1 MIDKP
6 LIQNPL
12 AGGGGTSLEDLAR
25 LRGGELIESINA
37 QKPIQEINDK
47 VKANLE
53 VRPGITPPSN
63 LGSTSSGLQPP
74 RFGMG
79 LGFPGM
85 KSLEE
90 GLLFLP
96 DKDNPRSE
104 EEIQAMYKQA
114 QEEAAKQ
121 RREGFLGQVVLPGE
135 YSYEEFKATNLFG
148 FKRNPNLP
156 DSAYKDFDVSGVAG
170 FDTPEAADP
179 NNLIGGYTPPTG
191 GTFNDMPLV
200 PETKEPPVSTKA
212 EPFDR
217 VGEQLVG
224 FTDQFNGLTERLNK
238 IEEGIA
244 SLLENRDQPFRM
256 NRMNL
261 EPSFTRSGL
270 RSFYNPFREFY
281 GQN

>member
-25 LRGGELIESINA
+25 RLRGGELI
-37 QKPIQEINDK
+37 Q
-47 VKANLE
+47 
-53 VRPGITPPSN
+53 TPSD
-63 LGSTSSGLQPP
+63 LGGTSSGLQQP
-74 RFGMG
+74 RPGIGLQQPRPGMG
-79 LGFPGM
+79 LGFPGTT
-85 KSLEE
+85 SLEE
-90 GLLFLP
+90 SLLFLP

-135 YSYEEFKATNLFG
+135 MKYEDFKATRLFNL
-148 FKRNPNLP
+148 KRNPNLP

-170 FDTPEAADP
+170 FDTPKAVDS
-179 NNLIGGYTPPTG
+179 NN
-191 GTFNDMPLV
+191 LV
-200 PETKEPPVSTKA
+200 PETKDSPTSTTA

-244 SLLENRDQPFRM
+244 SLLENRDQPFRR

>member
-25 LRGGELIESINA
+25 RLRGGELI
-37 QKPIQEINDK
+37 Q
-47 VKANLE
+47 
-53 VRPGITPPSN
+53 TPSD
-63 LGSTSSGLQPP
+63 LGGTSSGLQQP
-74 RFGMG
+74 RPGIGLQQPRPGMG
-79 LGFPGM
+79 LGFPGTT
-85 KSLEE
+85 SLEE
-90 GLLFLP
+90 SLLFLP

-135 YSYEEFKATNLFG
+135 MKYEDFKATRLFNL
-148 FKRNPNLP
+148 KRNPNLP

-170 FDTPEAADP
+170 FDTPKAVDS
-179 NNLIGGYTPPTG
+179 NN
-191 GTFNDMPLV
+191 LV
-200 PETKEPPVSTKA
+200 PETKDSPTSTTA

-224 FTDQFNGLTERLNK
+224 FTDQFSGLTERLNK

>member
-25 LRGGELIESINA
+25 LRGGELIESIN
-37 QKPIQEINDK
+37 
-47 VKANLE
+47 
-53 VRPGITPPSN
+53 RPGDIGTLRPPPSN
-63 LGSTSSGLQPP
+63 LGGTSSGLQQP
-74 RFGMG
+74 RPGMG

-104 EEIQAMYKQA
+104 DEIQAMYKQA
-114 QEEAAKQ
+114 QEEAARQ
-121 RREGFLGQVVLPGE
+121 RMGGFLGQVVLPGE
-135 YSYEEFKATNLFG
+135 MKYEDFKATNLFG

-170 FDTPEAADP
+170 FDTPEAVDS
-179 NNLIGGYTPPTG
+179 NNLIPKTKDSPT
-191 GTFNDMPLV
+191 
-200 PETKEPPVSTKA
+200 STTA

>member
-25 LRGGELIESINA
+25 LRGGELIESIN
-37 QKPIQEINDK
+37 
-47 VKANLE
+47 
-53 VRPGITPPSN
+53 RPGDIGTLRPPPSN
-63 LGSTSSGLQPP
+63 LGGTSSGLQQP
-74 RFGMG
+74 RPGMG

-104 EEIQAMYKQA
+104 DEIQAMYKQA
-114 QEEAAKQ
+114 QEEAARQ

-135 YSYEEFKATNLFG
+135 MKYEDFKATNLFG

-179 NNLIGGYTPPTG
+179 NNLIPGTTPPTG

-200 PETKEPPVSTKA
+200 PETKEPPTSTTA

-224 FTDQFNGLTERLNK
+224 FTDQFSGLTERLNK

>member
-1 MIDKP
+1 MKY
-6 LIQNPL
+6 
-12 AGGGGTSLEDLAR
+12 ED
-25 LRGGELIESINA
+25 
-37 QKPIQEINDK
+37 
-47 VKANLE
+47 
-53 VRPGITPPSN
+53 
-63 LGSTSSGLQPP
+63 
-74 RFGMG
+74 
-79 LGFPGM
+79 
-85 KSLEE
+85 
-90 GLLFLP
+90 
-96 DKDNPRSE
+96 
-104 EEIQAMYKQA
+104 
-114 QEEAAKQ
+114 
-121 RREGFLGQVVLPGE
+121 
-135 YSYEEFKATNLFG
+135 FKATNLFG

-179 NNLIGGYTPPTG
+179 NNLVGGYTPPTG

-200 PETKEPPVSTKA
+200 PETKEPSVSTKA

-224 FTDQFNGLTERLNK
+224 FTDQFSGLTERLNK

-270 RSFYNPFREFY
+270 RSFYNPFKEFY